1 MAVELDLAAIST
13 SLEGRTTVVQE
24 DSVYRL
30 LYRDFLKLSTLMK
43 LKWKL

>member
-1 MAVELDLAAIST
+1 MAVELDLAAISK
-13 SLEGRTTVVQE
+13 SLGGRTIIVQE

-30 LYRDFLKLSTLMK
+30 LYRDFLKLFTLMK